1 MYLTEVELTQEIS
14 WYFENIMS
22 NILSVK
28 QKDNTLIKYEYLAMK
43 KE

>member
-1 MYLTEVELTQEIS
+1 
-14 WYFENIMS
+14 MS

-43 KE
+43 KGIIVSFKLTKKVLDI